1 VDDQE
6 TPAVGGHRGGG
17 RNRDLNIFWFAQI
30 LSTAGDTFSLVAI
43 PLLVLHVTGSVA
55 AMGLVTGLAGIAS
68 LATGVFAGVIAD
80 RFDRRRLLIG
90 CDVARAVLYGLI
102 PVTWLFATPIWLV
115 YLVVPFCAAF
125 AMLFQVTYVAV
136 LPRLVDADQIT
147 RANGRFSAS
156 YAAAG
161 IAGPVLAGIL
171 SGRFGA
177 TSAIAVDAATFA
189 VSALG
194 VVFVRFRRPV
204 AVAEQPAVAESGD
217 GAARDITEPF
227 WRNLLVGARFLWRHP
242 VLRSMTVLLTLLIFF
257 ELGLVDIIIYDL
269 KHDLEQPDTT
279 VGYVMAVT
287 AIGTIVGA
295 LLVARVRR
303 FLGFGVTWIGATM
316 LCGLVI
322 AALGFAHSVT
332 AVAALATAFFCFA
345 AVAGLCSMSLRQ
357 EVTPDAL
364 LGRVTAAYWTIHSVL
379 GPVGAWILTAATA
392 HYGVG
397 VVLLVSGVLYLLIAA
412 AGTFTPIRQPR
423 PETLLL
429 PSMVV
434 ADNRS

>member
-6 TPAVGGHRGGG
+6 KPAVGERRG
-17 RNRDLNIFWFAQI
+17 RNRDLNIFWVAQI

-55 AMGLVTGLAGIAS
+55 AMGLVTGLAGVAS

-161 IAGPVLAGIL
+161 IAGPVLAGVL

-177 TSAIAVDAATFA
+177 TSAIAVDATTFA
-189 VSALG
+189 VSALL

-204 AVAEQPAVAESGD
+204 AVAEQPA
-217 GAARDITEPF
+217 AAEPF

-242 VLRSMTVLLTLLIFF
+242 VLRAMTVLLTLLIFF
-257 ELGLVDIIIYDL
+257 QLGLVDIVIYDL

-279 VGYVMAVT
+279 VGYVMAIS

-316 LCGLVI
+316 LSGLVI
-322 AALGFAHSVT
+322 AGLGFAHSVT
-332 AVAALATAFFCFA
+332 AVAALATAFFCFG

-397 VVLLVSGVLYLLIAA
+397 AVLLVSGVLYLLIAT
-412 AGTFTPIRQPR
+412 AGMLTPIRQR
-423 PETLLL
+423 KPETIPL
-429 PSMVV
+429 PSMASMVV
-434 ADNRS
+434 ADTRS